1 VTQTK
6 WPPRNPGRFTFGAAQ
21 RDKRAGTKL
30 IRKLLKRQGFVPT
43 VIVIDELGSNVAAFR

>member
-1 VTQTK
+1 M
-6 WPPRNPGRFTFGAAQ
+6 
-21 RDKRAGTKL
+21 